1 MALAGTHIA
10 VTTWHGELPE
20 PSPDLTDP
28 TAPSPHQHGA
38 SCSQTTEP
46 GRGTDPAPNPFAV
59 FFLSFFHF
67 SPRFLSL
74 GSVLSWSRSP
84 MHFTLQLHK
93 CWPKA
98 APLLGARGHRAAEL
112 LCFNRGGLKIKK
124 SKRKSRANTADNPCP
139 PSHKH
144 KAFCGLLQLVGSASA
159 IFCIG

>member
-1 MALAGTHIA
+1 MGSCQNPAPTSLTPQLLPPISTGHHAA
-10 VTTWHGELPE
+10 KPQSRAGELIQPQI
-20 PSPDLTDP
+20 PLL
-28 TAPSPHQHGA
+28 
-38 SCSQTTEP
+38 
-46 GRGTDPAPNPFAV
+46 
-59 FFLSFFHF
+59 FFFFFFFYF

-98 APLLGARGHRAAEL
+98 ALLLGARGHRAAEL

-124 SKRKSRANTADNPCP
+124 SKRKSHANTADNPCP